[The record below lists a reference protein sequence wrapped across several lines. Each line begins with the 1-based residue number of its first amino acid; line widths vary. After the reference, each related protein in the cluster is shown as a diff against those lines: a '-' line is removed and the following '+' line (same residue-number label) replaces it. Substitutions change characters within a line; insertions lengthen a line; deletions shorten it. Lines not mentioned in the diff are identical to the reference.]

1 MVAKPVPSA
10 VESGRMKIYNHLCCH
25 PRSGKRWLTFYSS
38 WQTHRKGSSLA
49 LSFGATMTAVM
60 DWKTQMKSGGATPK
74 VAVSA

>member
-1 MVAKPVPSA
+1 MERDGSHFILA
-10 VESGRMKIYNHLCCH
+10 GRHTEKD
-25 PRSGKRWLTFYSS
+25 
-38 WQTHRKGSSLA
+38 SSLA